1 MDLWL
6 LWLSWL
12 CLWLLQ
18 DRERRVILV
27 EARADVRAGP
37 VGCVI
42 EKKLEGEEE
51 VDRAREDVVA
61 DRKERRLEAP
71 RTALFLINIHPIHF
85 ILLGSVGVF
94 V

>member
-1 MDLWL
+1 M
-6 LWLSWL
+6 
-12 CLWLLQ
+12 
-18 DRERRVILV
+18 
-27 EARADVRAGP
+27 
-37 VGCVI
+37 
-42 EKKLEGEEE
+42 EGEEE
-51 VDRAREDVVA
+51 VDRAREDLVA

>member
-1 MDLWL
+1 M
-6 LWLSWL
+6 
-12 CLWLLQ
+12 
-18 DRERRVILV
+18 ILV

-42 EKKLEGEEE
+42 EKKVEVEEE
-51 VDRAREDVVA
+51 VDRAREEVVA